1 MSSERTARIEANPE
15 GGRDFVVGDVHG
27 EFPTLEALLEL
38 LSPDRFIPIA
48 EQPAPI
54 AIPDTARRA
63 VVGVPCQLP
72 AGVHV
77 LRNSILLRSS
87 G

>member
-63 VVGVPCQLP
+63 VVGVPCLQRF
-72 AGVHV
+72 AT
-77 LRNSILLRSS
+77 RRT
-87 G
+87 